1 MKTIVI
7 IGKKNKSKLSLKIF
21 KHIGLESR
29 DNVLLMVIWKKFL
42 KNLTSLIYSFK
53 CEEINKRITFILW
66 EWPGN

>member
-29 DNVLLMVIWKKFL
+29 DNVLLMVI
-42 KNLTSLIYSFK
+42 
-53 CEEINKRITFILW
+53 
-66 EWPGN
+66 